1 MSVVCG
7 EGTAEKRR
15 DGHGFSP
22 SRYNCTPTAEVLE
35 PEPCR
40 DPAVPSQQEQMPW
53 ERAETPMSRCYP
65 GTQPVMARETWGTR
79 RCLGKAAQ
87 SKWSSCA

>member
-7 EGTAEKRR
+7 EGTAEKRG
-15 DGHGFSP
+15 DWQGFST
-22 SRYNCTPTAEVLE
+22 SRYNCTPTAEVPE

-40 DPAVPSQQEQMPW
+40 DPAVPFQQEQTPW
-53 ERAETPMSRCYP
+53 ERAETPTSQCYP
-65 GTQPVMARETWGTR
+65 GKQLVMARETRGTR

-87 SKWSSCA
+87 SEWPSCA